1 MSYER
6 MLVAFVGFIAV
17 LLDSVVVAE
26 FAGHWL
32 RAFCTAANSPS
43 VSATDWMRPNFFR
56 CAAAAQPSFVN
67 RILGWRDERL

>member
-6 MLVAFVGFIAV
+6 IHVAFVGFVAV

-32 RAFCTAANSPS
+32 RRLLHCRKFPAGRGYKLDETELFSLRGCSTALFCKSDSQLA
-43 VSATDWMRPNFFR
+43 
-56 CAAAAQPSFVN
+56 
-67 RILGWRDERL
+67 G

>member
-6 MLVAFVGFIAV
+6 MHVAFVGFVAV

-32 RAFCTAANSPS
+32 RRLLRCGKFPAGHGHGLDESELLSLRGCSTALFCKSDS
-43 VSATDWMRPNFFR
+43 
-56 CAAAAQPSFVN
+56 
-67 RILGWRDERL
+67 RLAG

>member
-1 MSYER
+1 MSYGR

-32 RAFCTAANSPS
+32 RRLLHCRQFPVGQRYGLDETELLSLRGCSTALFCKSDS
-43 VSATDWMRPNFFR
+43 
-56 CAAAAQPSFVN
+56 
-67 RILGWRDERL
+67 RLAG